1 MEELKET
8 IQSNLIFTASIII
21 MEQFFT
27 IDALISLLTLTTL
40 EIVLG
45 IDNVIFVSII
55 MGRLDKSKHLKARRI
70 WMIAGIAV
78 RIGLLMALGWLVK
91 NGNQEL
97 FRVLGYGF
105 NLRNVIMFIGGLF
118 LLYKTVREI
127 HGKLEGEDITEET
140 IKKPS
145 GAAFGGVITQ
155 IILVDMIFS
164 FDSIITAIGLAKH
177 VEIMMIAVVIAMII
191 MFLFSQRISNFI
203 HKHPTLKMLAL
214 SFLLM
219 VGFSLFFEGLEPV
232 HHKEIPK
239 GYIYFAMAFSFGV
252 ELMNMWM
259 RKKQKVAKPVEL
271 HEPRLR
277 NKQDEYSE
285 TVR

>member
-1 MEELKET
+1 MEHL
-8 IQSNLIFTASIII
+8 
-21 MEQFFT
+21 FT
-27 IDALISLLTLTTL
+27 IDALISLITLTTL

-97 FRVLGYGF
+97 FNVFGYGF

-118 LLYKTVREI
+118 LLYKTVKEI
-127 HGKLEGEDITEET
+127 HGKLEGEDITEDT
-140 IKKPS
+140 IKKPAGASFS
-145 GAAFGGVITQ
+145 GVMTQ

-164 FDSIITAIGLAKH
+164 FDSIITAVGLAQH
-177 VEIMMIAVVIAMII
+177 IEIMMIAVAIAMII

-203 HKHPTLKMLAL
+203 HKHPALKMLAL

-219 VGFSLFFEGLEPV
+219 VGFSLFFEGLEPI

-259 RKKQKVAKPVEL
+259 RKKQKTTKPVEL
-271 HEPRLR
+271 HEPVLR
-277 NKQDEYSE
+277 DKQKEYSDMAK
-285 TVR
+285 